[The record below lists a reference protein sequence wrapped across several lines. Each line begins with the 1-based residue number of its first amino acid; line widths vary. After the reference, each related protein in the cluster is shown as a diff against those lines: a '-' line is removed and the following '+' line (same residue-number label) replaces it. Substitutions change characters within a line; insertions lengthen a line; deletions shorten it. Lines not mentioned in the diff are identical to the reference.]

1 MAASEFCIS
10 MSALVKS
17 ILRLLIVIEP
27 LKQIILSR
35 SARIS
40 IKQRKFLPLST
51 IATLLYKERLETF
64 NDFFVF
70 LNVALFRSDCVII
83 YILFWLAAQR
93 INSV

>member
-1 MAASEFCIS
+1 MTASTVLSPIYRFP
-10 MSALVKS
+10 ALSQPGGEGKKDPGS
-17 ILRLLIVIEP
+17 KDHDP
-27 LKQIILSR
+27 WAR
-35 SARIS
+35 SV
-40 IKQRKFLPLST
+40 
-51 IATLLYKERLETF
+51 TLLYKERLETF